1 MKIKSTIQHSTSLKL
16 LLSML
21 MAICMFSAAANAQ
34 PRFVGKFTLPYEVR
48 WGQAVLPAGN
58 YFIRI
63 ESMAAPARIIS
74 EGGGRT
80 VFMKPPILA
89 DSERGGTYLIVTA
102 QGNERRVRSLNLP
115 EIGKSVIFTPL
126 SKSERETV
134 AKAGQLDTVSVIT
147 AKK

>member
-1 MKIKSTIQHSTSLKL
+1 MKIKQAIQHSTSLKL

-63 ESMAAPARIIS
+63 ESTAAPATIS
-74 EGGGRT
+74 SQGGGRT

-89 DSERGGTYLIVTA
+89 DSERGGTYLTVTS
-102 QGNERRVRSLNLP
+102 QGNQRRIRSLNLP
-115 EIGKSVIFTPL
+115 EI
-126 SKSERETV
+126 EREAV
-134 AKAGQLDTVSVIT
+134 AIAGQLDKLSVVT